1 MCCILSVTEAGQQ
14 PEQPRSKTSRQFS
27 TSAVKPKSAAKL
39 SEEFR
44 LRTTNGK
51 GITQIK
57 GKEKKKPTKVRHFMI
72 LDSFL
77 QLNHCIA
84 IIPQQNW
91 SQQIALEQQLRS
103 RSHSLPAWGNPSG
116 LREVDQR

>member
-57 GKEKKKPTKVRHFMI
+57 GKEKKTHQSEAFYDFGQFPAVI
-72 LDSFL
+72 SL
-77 QLNHCIA
+77 HCYYSSA
-84 IIPQQNW
+84 K
-91 SQQIALEQQLRS
+91 LES
-103 RSHSLPAWGNPSG
+103 T
-116 LREVDQR
+116 DCT